1 MYNLFRS
8 SPNIFIHLSIVLTL
22 SIAVPVKSQPASLT
36 NCASRLAYPS
46 PVMNREGDQQANAL
60 RQTQSLL
67 DELISESYPELH
79 DTEIQIRLFQG
90 RSDFF
95 RTRFGIPQF
104 LFGGKMRYIISVN
117 PRVFEWQAPEAGVRA
132 IVAHELAHI
141 LYFKQHNR
149 MRHFGL
155 VRLALTKFTARFERR
170 TDLEAISRSY
180 GTGLKEYRQWLYQHI
195 PQNKL
200 LEKRRNYFSPDE
212 IDAILSLSRQ
222 RPELLDYWRRHAPR
236 NIQDI
241 SQPPSSAFAK

>member
-8 SPNIFIHLSIVLTL
+8 SPNFLILLSIVLTL

-36 NCASRLAYPS
+36 NFASRLAYSS
-46 PVMNREGDQQANAL
+46 PEMNREGDQQANAL
-60 RQTQSLL
+60 RQTQSLV
-67 DELISESYPELH
+67 DELISVSYPELH
-79 DTEIQIRLFQG
+79 DAEIRIKLFQG
-90 RSDFF
+90 KSNFF

-141 LYFKQHNR
+141 LYFKQKNR
-149 MRHFGL
+149 MRHFSL
-155 VRLALTKFTARFERR
+155 VRLASTKFTARFERR
-170 TDLEAISRSY
+170 TDLEAISRGY
-180 GTGLKEYRQWLYQHI
+180 GAGLKKYRQWLYQNI
-195 PQNKL
+195 PQKKL

-212 IDAILSLSRQ
+212 IDAILSYSRQ
-222 RPELLDYWRRHAPR
+222 RPELLDYWQKHTPR

-241 SQPPSSAFAK
+241 SQPPSSTFAK